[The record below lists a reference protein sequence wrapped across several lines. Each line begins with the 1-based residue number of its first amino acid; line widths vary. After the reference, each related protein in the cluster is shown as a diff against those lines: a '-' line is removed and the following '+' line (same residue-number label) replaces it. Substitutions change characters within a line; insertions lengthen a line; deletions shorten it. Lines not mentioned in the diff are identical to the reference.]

1 MSVITSEEVKKIAHL
16 AQLIFEP
23 EEMAKFVPQ
32 FQEILEYF
40 QQLKEVST
48 EGVDPT
54 YHALEEEDSS
64 TPLRQDEVS
73 LFFSV
78 EEALGNAPDVFENHF
93 RVPMVIDDR

>member
-40 QQLKEVST
+40 QQLEEVST

-54 YHALEEEDSS
+54 YHALGEEDSS

-73 LFFSV
+73 LLFPI
-78 EEALGNAPDVFENHF
+78 EETLRNAPDVFEDHF
-93 RVPMVIDDR
+93 RVPMVIDDG